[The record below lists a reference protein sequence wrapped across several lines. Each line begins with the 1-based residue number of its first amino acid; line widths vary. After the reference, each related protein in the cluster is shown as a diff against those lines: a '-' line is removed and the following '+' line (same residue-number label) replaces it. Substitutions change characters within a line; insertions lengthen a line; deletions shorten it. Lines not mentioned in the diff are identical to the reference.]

1 MKKKKK
7 LKVVEWNEKELMS
20 KEFAIATVQH
30 MMQFCRLIY
39 CQPKI
44 KPFNGKE
51 DFEVTL
57 KQLNGLKEFIENNV
71 KE

>member
-1 MKKKKK
+1 MGEKKK

-20 KEFAIATVQH
+20 KEFAIGTVQH

-39 CQPKI
+39 FQPKI

>member
-30 MMQFCRLIY
+30 MMQFCRLI
-39 CQPKI
+39 
-44 KPFNGKE
+44 
-51 DFEVTL
+51 
-57 KQLNGLKEFIENNV
+57 
-71 KE
+71 